1 MMLNQQGYRS
11 RCKLTRKPDPER
23 SGGAGLFVK
32 DTVRSMLHNPFY
44 LGFVTYRGQLLQ
56 GTHPPLIT
64 RELFDQSLEVRK
76 RWLRNPAQ
84 RRAEPRVF
92 PLTGVLRC
100 SHCRCAMR
108 GITPHLDNRY
118 YRDTGREHSVDCSRR
133 GVLRADTLEER
144 MIEMA
149 GSIGLPHEWKMRIS
163 QLATAT
169 PERNRID
176 EQRRLLISQQERMQK
191 LFLNGDLAE
200 EEYDRRRLKIQEQ
213 LEQLAA
219 QEPTPAIPYEEISK
233 NLRYFL
239 EQATPEESKRVYR
252 TLFRT
257 VYVGEDI
264 ERLELRKPF
273 LPLLDHIR
281 RKAQPFFSPAVSI
294 PSAST
299 NA

>member
-1 MMLNQQGYRS
+1 
-11 RCKLTRKPDPER
+11 
-23 SGGAGLFVK
+23 
-32 DTVRSMLHNPFY
+32 
-44 LGFVTYRGQLLQ
+44 
-56 GTHPPLIT
+56 
-64 RELFDQSLEVRK
+64 
-76 RWLRNPAQ
+76 
-84 RRAEPRVF
+84 
-92 PLTGVLRC
+92 
-100 SHCRCAMR
+100 MR

-176 EQRRLLISQQERMQK
+176 EQRRLLISQQERLQK

-219 QEPTPAIPYEEISK
+219 QEPTPGIPYEEISK

-252 TLFRT
+252 ARSFVRYMWGRTLSVWNYANLFFHCSITSAAKPSLSSARPSLFR
-257 VYVGEDI
+257 VRVQM
-264 ERLELRKPF
+264 
-273 LPLLDHIR
+273 LD
-281 RKAQPFFSPAVSI
+281 
-294 PSAST
+294 
-299 NA
+299 